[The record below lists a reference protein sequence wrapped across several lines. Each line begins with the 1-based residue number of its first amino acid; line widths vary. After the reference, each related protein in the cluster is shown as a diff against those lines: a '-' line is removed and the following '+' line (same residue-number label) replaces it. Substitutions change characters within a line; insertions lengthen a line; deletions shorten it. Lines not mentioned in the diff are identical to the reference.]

1 MSMTRE
7 EIVERLEDAHMNDNM
22 GAVVAVIQQ
31 LNADIAERALPV
43 TREWLES
50 VKTGLFK
57 RKTPLGSVYF
67 SSSLVAYHPAKD
79 QWFMNGGSVDL
90 KITTRGQLL
99 DLLSGLGGPE

>member
-43 TREWLES
+43 TREWLEQVADRVVS
-50 VKTGLFK
+50 DYYFAAYFENIEVC
-57 RKTPLGSVYF
+57 LGPSGDCRVYPGRSF
-67 SSSLVAYHPAKD
+67 FNV
-79 QWFMNGGSVDL
+79 
-90 KITTRGQLL
+90 TTRGQLL
-99 DLLSGLGGPE
+99 DLLSGLGVTK